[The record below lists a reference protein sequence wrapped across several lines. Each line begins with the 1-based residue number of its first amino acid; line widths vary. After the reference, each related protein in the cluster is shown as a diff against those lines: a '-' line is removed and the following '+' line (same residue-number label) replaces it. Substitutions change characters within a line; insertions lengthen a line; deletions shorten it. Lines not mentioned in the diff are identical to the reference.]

1 MVNCMYLHMI
11 EMNGDLDSEL
21 IKKKK
26 KDRMLVIEIWR
37 NTGWACAIYIHSVNL
52 STNLLND

>member
-1 MVNCMYLHMI
+1 
-11 EMNGDLDSEL
+11 MNGDLDSEL